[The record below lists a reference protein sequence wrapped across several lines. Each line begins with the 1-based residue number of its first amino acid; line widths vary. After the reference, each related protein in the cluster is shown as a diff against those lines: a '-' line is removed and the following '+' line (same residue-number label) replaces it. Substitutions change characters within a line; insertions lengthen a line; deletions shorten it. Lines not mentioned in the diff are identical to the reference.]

1 MLVKGNDLVVAT
13 HGRGFWIMDDLT
25 ALREITPEI
34 VTAPA
39 HLFDIAPTYR
49 YLPVQVL
56 SPRRPFRPGIWFA
69 RAADTVA
76 YEDQREAGGLVKRVF
91 LNGGENPTGGVTIDY
106 DLGQPSGE
114 TTLTILDGHG
124 QAIKRFSSEARDSSW
139 IPADAGM
146 NRFVWDLRY
155 PGARELPV
163 PTGFVS
169 AEYPRA
175 QAPVAPPGRYVA
187 RLAAGGQQYEQSF
200 DIKRDP
206 RLTATDEDLQAE
218 FELMVKIR
226 NRLSDVTDAIDRLRK
241 VRQQLNER
249 QRSGAKD
256 PALVSAKEKLQ
267 AIEAALTRLP
277 GPNSNMLPPKALNDR
292 LAALSGE
299 IQHADARPTQQM
311 YAVFEALSGLVAEQL
326 RLLEQVAH
334 A

>member
-1 MLVKGNDLVVAT
+1 
-13 HGRGFWIMDDLT
+13 
-25 ALREITPEI
+25 
-34 VTAPA
+34 
-39 HLFDIAPTYR
+39 
-49 YLPVQVL
+49 
-56 SPRRPFRPGIWFA
+56 
-69 RAADTVA
+69 
-76 YEDQREAGGLVKRVF
+76 
-91 LNGGENPTGGVTIDY
+91 
-106 DLGQPSGE
+106 
-114 TTLTILDGHG
+114 
-124 QAIKRFSSEARDSSW
+124 
-139 IPADAGM
+139 M

-299 IQHADARPTQQM
+299 IQHACVTSVNWVQQFGTETSRPSRGRSSEAMSRSARPQWDPFSFPWLSSAGSRRDLRSASPPASTRPSIQLSTQFFGR
-311 YAVFEALSGLVAEQL
+311 VFRSTHRLSPE
-326 RLLEQVAH
+326 RWSRSRS
-334 A
+334 